1 MPNSQCAREEELKA
15 FAVGDLPSREV
26 ARLAAHLETCPDC
39 QRRLEAAERQ
49 DDPLLV
55 ALRAGDTVAPMR
67 RMSLSVPLGSAVS
80 LNPRLSGATSRLRD
94 EVRDL
99 LHRRLRAIAWIGAVT
114 WTWFLLMQARG
125 LNDSVTAQT
134 QAIGARIL
142 VGAALVYASCWVV
155 LWRRRDLGGPTLR
168 AIEFLLFGLA
178 VAYAGCYRYAALTA
192 IPPSPGDPNYLRL
205 RVEHATLLSNLYV
218 LLNIIFYGVFIPNT
232 WRRCVAMVL
241 AMSAVPVAIALYA
254 GTKNP
259 AIRPQ
264 LPTIVA
270 VTVIGLFLADAIAVF
285 GSFRISTLQRQAV
298 EARQLGQYRLTRR
311 IGAGGMG
318 EVYLAEH
325 RLLKRPCAVKV
336 IRPER
341 AGDPRVL
348 ERFEREVRATARL
361 THPNTVE
368 IYDYG
373 HADDGTFYYVMEYL
387 DGPNLAEIV
396 EQTGPLPPA
405 RTIHLLRQICGA
417 LREAHSA
424 GMVHRDIK
432 PGNVVVCAL
441 GGIPDRVKLLDFGL
455 VHETSTDQTALT
467 TPDLALGTPDFMAPE
482 QAIGSERVD
491 GRSDLY
497 SVGALAY
504 FMLTGR
510 PPFVGGGA
518 IQVLFAHAHQSARP
532 LTDFRSDIP
541 EELSRAILRCLAKQP
556 ADRFQDVTDLD
567 RALAAQENGAAIP
580 YQDNGA
586 LLGQS

>member
-1 MPNSQCAREEELKA
+1 MPISQCARDEELKA

-39 QRRLEAAERQ
+39 QRRLEAAEKQ
-49 DDPLLV
+49 DDPLL
-55 ALRAGDTVAPMR
+55 AAIRSADTVAPIAAV
-67 RMSLSVPLGSAVS
+67 SQSVPLRSTLS
-80 LNPRLSGATSRLRD
+80 LNPRLSVATSRLRD
-94 EVRDL
+94 EVREL
-99 LHRRLRAIAWIGAVT
+99 LHRRLRALAWIGAVT

-134 QAIGARIL
+134 QAIGARIMI
-142 VGAALVYASCWVV
+142 GAAVIYAACWVV
-155 LWRRRDLGGPTLR
+155 LWRRRDLSARTLR
-168 AIEFLLFGLA
+168 AIEVLLIGIT
-178 VAYAGCYRYAALTA
+178 VAYSGYYRYAALTA
-192 IPPSPGDPNYLRL
+192 IPPSPADPGYLRL

-241 AMSAVPVAIALYA
+241 AMSAVPVAVALYA
-254 GTKNP
+254 GAQNP

-264 LPTIVA
+264 LPTIIA
-270 VTVIGLFLADAIAVF
+270 VTLIGLFLADAIAVF

-298 EARQLGQYRLTRR
+298 EARQLGQYRLTRQ

-325 RLLKRPCAVKV
+325 RLLKRPCAVQV

-341 AGDPRVL
+341 TGDPRVL
-348 ERFEREVRATARL
+348 ERFEREGRATARPPP
-361 THPNTVE
+361 PNTVE

-387 DGPNLAEIV
+387 DGPNLSEIV
-396 EQTGPLPPA
+396 EQSGPLPAA
-405 RTIHLLRQICGA
+405 RTVHLLRQICGA
-417 LREAHSA
+417 LREAHGA
-424 GMVHRDIK
+424 GLVHRDIK

-455 VHETSTDQTALT
+455 VRETSTDQTALT
-467 TPDLALGTPDFMAPE
+467 TPDLALGTPDYMAPE
-482 QAIGSERVD
+482 QAIGSDRVD

-510 PPFVGGGA
+510 PPFIGA
-518 IQVLFAHAHQSARP
+518 GALQVLFAHAPQSFRP
-532 LTDFRSDIP
+532 LSTFR
-541 EELSRAILRCLAKQP
+541 A
-556 ADRFQDVTDLD
+556 
-567 RALAAQENGAAIP
+567 N
-580 YQDNGA
+580 Y
-586 LLGQS
+586 